1 MLRPQDRGPLFVRL
15 EASPFF
21 AWLSRW
27 AREGPAGVDSS
38 RLVWTPSGPEM
49 PRAPG
54 RQGLSKGSVVHLAIV
69 KEAGTLCWGGSW
81 HTGTWPGD
89 LGSVDPSP
97 AWALSS
103 WALMASFSVCSKPH
117 SGIQTQNGG
126 ISARQMI

>member
-1 MLRPQDRGPLFVRL
+1 MAQQMGQGRPSRGRFQQ
-15 EASPFF
+15 ASLDTI
-21 AWLSRW
+21 W
-27 AREGPAGVDSS
+27 
-38 RLVWTPSGPEM
+38 PEM
-49 PRAPG
+49 SRALG

-69 KEAGTLCWGGSW
+69 KEAGTLCWAGNW
-81 HTGTWPGD
+81 HMGTCPGD

-103 WALMASFSVCSKPH
+103 LALMAFFSVCSKPH